1 MQALSEEQRSSLA
14 LFREVTADNRD
25 EQSSIQVLRS
35 CNWNV
40 EQALQLHWATDNDAP
55 PSTASTTGGSG
66 LTAGAMAAP
75 LLGFGASSGSSGSAN
90 PAHGA
95 TDPASTSHHEQG
107 GLAYGFVSW
116 ITSGIKSIGAVV
128 FNILRTF
135 IFGAGV
141 GPLTGGNTSGAAF
154 TRALTSSYGSQLVLP
169 KFHEGSFS
177 QAVSAARRD
186 LKLLVVYLHSEHA
199 RYSQS
204 FCTEVLGNELI
215 RAVLDENF
223 IVWGGDV
230 ARREAHQVSQMI
242 RVQQF
247 PSFCVLL
254 PASVE
259 EIRVIGALH
268 GEIQPDAV
276 TALLT
281 ANLEEME
288 THRSEIVAKQVQHV
302 EDRHLREQQDREYQ
316 EALEMD
322 RRLEEQRRE
331 QEREEQEV
339 RRQAEEQLRLE
350 QEAIAKQEAQVQ
362 ALQEKRQRSAASLLA
377 PTSEAKARIALR
389 LPTGQRVDR
398 KFLTTDT
405 LADVYAWADCVA
417 YLPENAGKGIE
428 IPQRFV
434 LKTSFPVQELTEMD
448 RTVDELKLSGSNILL
463 AEIEDDDD

>member
-1 MQALSEEQRSSLA
+1 MQGLSEEQRSSLA
-14 LFREVTADNRD
+14 LFREVTADTRD

-55 PSTASTTGGSG
+55 PSTASATGANG
-66 LTAGAMAAP
+66 LTAGDMAAP
-75 LLGFGASSGSSGSAN
+75 LLAGGASAGSASL
-90 PAHGA
+90 AHGA
-95 TDPASTSHHEQG
+95 AAPASTSHQEQG

-116 ITSGIKSIGAVV
+116 ITRGIKSIGASV
-128 FNILRTF
+128 FNILCTF
-135 IFGAGV
+135 IFGAGG
-141 GPLTGGNTSGAAF
+141 GPLAGGNASGAAF
-154 TRALTSSYGSQLVLP
+154 TRALTSSYGSELVLP
-169 KFHEGSFS
+169 RFHEGTFS
-177 QAVSAARRD
+177 QAVSTARRD

-204 FCTEVLGNELI
+204 FCTEVLGSELI
-215 RAVLDENF
+215 RTVLDENF

-230 ARREAHQVSQMI
+230 ARLEAHQVSQMI
-242 RVQQF
+242 RVRQF

-259 EIRVIGALH
+259 EIRVIGALY
-268 GEIQPDAV
+268 GQIEPDAV
-276 TALLT
+276 LALLT

-288 THRSEIVAKQVQHV
+288 SHRSEIVAQQMQHA
-302 EDRHLREQQDREYQ
+302 EDRNLREQQDREYQ

-322 RRLEEQRRE
+322 KRLEEQRRE
-331 QEREEQEV
+331 REREEQEV
-339 RRQAEEQLRLE
+339 HRQAEEQLRLE
-350 QEAIAKQEAQVQ
+350 QEAVAKQEAQVQ
-362 ALQEKRQRSAASLLA
+362 ALQEKRQRAAASLPA

-389 LPTGQRVDR
+389 LPAGQRVDR
-398 KFLTTDT
+398 KFLITDT

-434 LKTSFPVQELTEMD
+434 LKTSFPVQELSEMD
-448 RTVDELKLSGSNILL
+448 RTVDELKLAGSNILL
-463 AEIEDDDD
+463 AEVEDDD